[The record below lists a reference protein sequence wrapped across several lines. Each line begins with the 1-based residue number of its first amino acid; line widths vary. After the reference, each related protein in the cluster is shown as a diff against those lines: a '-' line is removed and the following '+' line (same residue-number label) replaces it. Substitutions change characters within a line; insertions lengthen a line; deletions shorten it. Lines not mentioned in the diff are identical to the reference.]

1 MTLKEVVDA
10 SLARALPDQ
19 KTTQQN
25 IDFLQKAA
33 SKLGKDEQQKMQAV
47 VDGLKKTDLYLKA
60 KEEEEKQTQTKQPQ
74 ANIETQAQV
83 SNTIT
88 NTAQGTNTNT
98 TAQISKK

>member
-1 MTLKEVVDA
+1 MTLKEVIDN
-10 SLARALPDQ
+10 SLLRAIPDQ

-25 IDFLQKAA
+25 IDFLQNIA
-33 SKLGKDEQQKMQAV
+33 SKLEKDNQQKMQTV
-47 VDGLKKTDLYLKA
+47 IDGLKKADLYLKS
-60 KEEEEKQTQTKQPQ
+60 KQEEEKKNQVKQPQ

>member
-1 MTLKEVVDA
+1 MTLKEVIDN
-10 SLARALPDQ
+10 SLLRAIPDQ

-25 IDFLQKAA
+25 IDFLQNIA
-33 SKLGKDEQQKMQAV
+33 SKLEKDNQQKMQTV
-47 VDGLKKTDLYLKA
+47 IDGLKKTDLYLKS
-60 KEEEEKQTQTKQPQ
+60 KQEEEKKNQVKQPQ

>member
-1 MTLKEVVDA
+1 MTLREVVDA

-60 KEEEEKQTQTKQPQ
+60 KEEEEKQAQTKQPQ
-74 ANIETQAQV
+74 ANVGTQAQV
-83 SNTIT
+83 SNTISD
-88 NTAQGTNTNT
+88 TAQLSKSNS
-98 TAQISKK
+98 TAQLPKS